1 MEQADITYFFE
12 NFCKKNIAA
21 FNNGNQQEVRRD
33 CRFLNEL
40 AGTFPVSSKG
50 ISLTNYTQIFNMDIE
65 WSRPMNHQFA
75 MNGCFQYFGEH
86 YDIFM
91 IIKHILTSD
100 KFITQEH
107 HDALIAFTKGDQAVK
122 YIYTYLINR
131 QLLSIYASWNNDK
144 KYCKDASM
152 IHNKI
157 SEIYGSHNIPGNFPD
172 IQQIVNNPTVL
183 EPSQSWRAPLFNLA
197 PIDDF
202 LAYMKIWR
210 FVSDYSAMIR
220 GYSTETAPE
229 IATKLE
235 PPVKEKKKKP
245 ETEAPTEEKKKKK
258 PIPVAL
264 KRKVWA
270 KWMGED
276 TGKAKC
282 LCCKLTDITQ
292 LNFHCGH
299 IIAEAAGGELKV
311 DNLKPICQ
319 SCNSSMGMTN
329 MDEFISKYGF

>member
-1 MEQADITYFFE
+1 MERTDITYFFE
-12 NFCKKNIAA
+12 NFCKKNVAA
-21 FNNGNQQEVRRD
+21 FKDGNPQEVRRD

-40 AGTFPVSSKG
+40 AGTFPASSG
-50 ISLTNYTQIFNMDIE
+50 ASLTNYTQIFNMDIE
-65 WSRPMNHQFA
+65 WTRPMNHQFA
-75 MNGCFQYFGEH
+75 INGICQYFGEH

-91 IIKHILTSD
+91 IIKYILTSD
-100 KFITQEH
+100 VFITQEH
-107 HDALIAFTKGDQAVK
+107 HDALVAFTKGDQVVK
-122 YIYTYLINR
+122 YIYTYLINK
-131 QLLSIYASWNNDK
+131 QLWSIYKTWNIDK

-157 SEIYGSHNIPGNFPD
+157 AEIYGSHNIQGNFPD
-172 IQQIVNNPTVL
+172 IQQITNNPSWL
-183 EPSQSWRAPLFNLA
+183 EPSQSWRAPIMNL
-197 PIDDF
+197 PPKDDF

-210 FVSDYSAMIR
+210 FLSDYMVMMR
-220 GYSTETAPE
+220 GYSAAPV
-229 IATKLE
+229 TKLE
-235 PPVKEKKKKP
+235 VKEKKKP
-245 ETEAPTEEKKKKK
+245 ETETLVLVEEKKKKK

-276 TGKAKC
+276 MGKAKC

-299 IIAEAAGGELKV
+299 IVAEAVGGELKV

-319 SCNSSMGMTN
+319 SCNSSMGTTN